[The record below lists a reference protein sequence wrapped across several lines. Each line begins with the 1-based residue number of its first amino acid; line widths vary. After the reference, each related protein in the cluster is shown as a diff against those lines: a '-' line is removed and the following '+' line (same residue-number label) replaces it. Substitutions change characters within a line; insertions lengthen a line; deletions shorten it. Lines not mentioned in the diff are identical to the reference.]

1 MHIIKCLYCNND
13 IDKNFLHKQCPICG
27 NVVGGDEEL
36 RTFIFLTI
44 FRAKNEGV
52 YDALKTHIFNSEN
65 EQAIEIIRA
74 LWDNKK
80 RLVVEQKVIERILNE
95 KPANWTYTEAP
106 NVSIPTPASN
116 TPALVSCKACGNQI
130 SNHAETCPHCGH
142 PTGVHVCPKCGGI
155 RTRVISGASKT
166 ASIFL
171 WGAYAA
177 NKVRSTYECLDCKQK
192 F

>member
-1 MHIIKCLYCNND
+1 MAKLKCPYCQND
-13 IDKNFLHKQCPICG
+13 IWEYVIDHNCPHCGELVRSDKWIN
-27 NVVGGDEEL
+27 EL
-36 RTFIFLTI
+36 ASGVIYF
-44 FRAKNEGV
+44 AKRDNAFE
-52 YDALKTHIFNSEN
+52 ALKIHIYNSEN
-65 EQAIEIIRA
+65 EDAIRIIRE
-74 LWDNKK
+74 LRKNKEDAI
-80 RLVVEQKVIERILNE
+80 VEQRVIERILE
-95 KPANWTYTEAP
+95 GKPANWTYVAAP
-106 NVSIPTPASN
+106 KVSIPTPASN
-116 TPALVSCKACGNQI
+116 APALVSCKACGNQI

-166 ASIFL
+166 ASIFF